1 MVVKNIAIL
10 FSGSGSNLQAI
21 LEQVH
26 GKVFKGVRINV
37 ALLIC
42 NNPDAKGIK
51 RAKKFGLDTV
61 VIDHR
66 DYPTREKFDQ
76 ALVYEIKKHDIDLSV
91 LAGFMR
97 ILTPVFTDNIKAIN
111 LHPSLLPLFKG
122 ANAIDES
129 YNSDMKVGGVSIHW
143 VSSELDA
150 GEIIAQKSF
159 PRKNRSKEQWER
171 KIHKIEHK
179 LLPKTIIKLLAKGK

>member
-129 YNSDMKVGGVSIHW
+129 YNSDMKIGGVSIHW

-159 PRKNRSKEQWER
+159 PRKNRTKEQWER

-179 LLPKTIIKLLAKGK
+179 LLPKTIIKLLTKGK

>member
-21 LEQVH
+21 LEQIH

-66 DYPTREKFDQ
+66 DYTTREKFDQ
-76 ALVYEIKKHDIDLSV
+76 TLVCEIKKHDIDLSV

-129 YNSDMKVGGVSIHW
+129 YNSDMKIGGVSIHW

-179 LLPKTIIKLLAKGK
+179 LLPKTIIKLLTKGK

>member
-21 LEQVH
+21 LEQIH
-26 GKVFKGVRINV
+26 GKVFKGVKINV

-66 DYPTREKFDQ
+66 DYLTREKFDQ
-76 ALVYEIKKHDIDLSV
+76 ALVCEIKKQDIDLSV

-129 YNSDMKVGGVSIHW
+129 YNSDMKIGGVSIHW

-159 PRKNRSKEQWER
+159 QRKNRSKEQWER

-179 LLPKTIIKLLAKGK
+179 LLPKTIIKLLTKGK

>member
-51 RAKKFGLDTV
+51 IAKKFGLDTV

-179 LLPKTIIKLLAKGK
+179 LLPKTIIKLLTKGR

>member
-21 LEQVH
+21 LEQIH

-51 RAKKFGLDTV
+51 RAKKFGLDTA

>member
-76 ALVYEIKKHDIDLSV
+76 ALVYEIKKHDIDLSI

-179 LLPKTIIKLLAKGK
+179 LLPKTIIKLLTKGK

>member
-129 YNSDMKVGGVSIHW
+129 YNSDMKIGGVSIHW

>member
-66 DYPTREKFDQ
+66 DYSTREKFDQ
-76 ALVYEIKKHDIDLSV
+76 ALVYEIKKHDIDLSI

-129 YNSDMKVGGVSIHW
+129 YNSDMKIGGVSIHW

-159 PRKNRSKEQWER
+159 PRKNRTKEQWER

-179 LLPKTIIKLLAKGK
+179 LLPKTIIKLLTKGK

>member
-26 GKVFKGVRINV
+26 GKVFKGVKINV

-51 RAKKFGLDTV
+51 RAKKFDLDTV

-66 DYPTREKFDQ
+66 DYSTREKFDQ

-179 LLPKTIIKLLAKGK
+179 LLPKTIIKLLTKGK

>member
-129 YNSDMKVGGVSIHW
+129 YNSDMKIGGVSIHW

-179 LLPKTIIKLLAKGK
+179 LLPKTIIKLLTKGK

>member
-129 YNSDMKVGGVSIHW
+129 YNSDMRVGGVSIHW

-179 LLPKTIIKLLAKGK
+179 LLPKTIIKLLTKGK

>member
-21 LEQVH
+21 LEQIH
-26 GKVFKGVRINV
+26 GKVFKGVKINV

-66 DYPTREKFDQ
+66 DYTTREKFDQ

-159 PRKNRSKEQWER
+159 QRKNRSKEQWER

-179 LLPKTIIKLLAKGK
+179 LLPKTIIKLLTKGK

>member
-179 LLPKTIIKLLAKGK
+179 LLPKTIIKLLTKGR

>member
-21 LEQVH
+21 LEQIH
-26 GKVFKGVRINV
+26 GKVFKDVRINV

-66 DYPTREKFDQ
+66 DYSTREKFDQ

-129 YNSDMKVGGVSIHW
+129 YNSDMKEGGVSIHW

-179 LLPKTIIKLLAKGK
+179 LLPKTIIKLLTKGK

>member
-21 LEQVH
+21 LEQIH
-26 GKVFKGVRINV
+26 GKVFKGVKINV

-66 DYPTREKFDQ
+66 DYTTREKFDQ
-76 ALVYEIKKHDIDLSV
+76 ALVCEIKKHDIDLSV

-129 YNSDMKVGGVSIHW
+129 YNSDMKIGGVSIHW

-179 LLPKTIIKLLAKGK
+179 LLPKTIIKLLTKGK

>member
-66 DYPTREKFDQ
+66 DYSTREKFDQ

>member
-26 GKVFKGVRINV
+26 GKVFKCVRINV

>member
-21 LEQVH
+21 LEQIH

-179 LLPKTIIKLLAKGK
+179 LLPKTIIKLLTKGK

>member
-66 DYPTREKFDQ
+66 DYSTREKFDQ

-129 YNSDMKVGGVSIHW
+129 YNSDMKIGGVSIHW

>member
-21 LEQVH
+21 LEQIH
-26 GKVFKGVRINV
+26 GKVFKGVKINV

-61 VIDHR
+61 VIDHK
-66 DYPTREKFDQ
+66 DYLTREKFDQ
-76 ALVYEIKKHDIDLSV
+76 ALVCEIKKQDIDLSV

-129 YNSDMKVGGVSIHW
+129 YNSDMKIGGVSIHW

-159 PRKNRSKEQWER
+159 QRKNRSKEQWER

-179 LLPKTIIKLLAKGK
+179 LLPKTIIKLLTKGK

>member
-21 LEQVH
+21 LEQIH
-26 GKVFKGVRINV
+26 GKVFKGVKINV

-66 DYPTREKFDQ
+66 DYTTREKFDQ

-129 YNSDMKVGGVSIHW
+129 YNSDMKIGGVSIHW

-159 PRKNRSKEQWER
+159 QRKNRSKEQWER

-179 LLPKTIIKLLAKGK
+179 LLPKTIIKLLTKGK

>member
-21 LEQVH
+21 LEQIH
-26 GKVFKGVRINV
+26 GKVFKGVKINV

-66 DYPTREKFDQ
+66 DYLTREKFDQ

-129 YNSDMKVGGVSIHW
+129 YNSDMKIGGVSIHW

-159 PRKNRSKEQWER
+159 QRKNRSKEQWER

-179 LLPKTIIKLLAKGK
+179 LLPKTIIKLLTKGK

>member
-21 LEQVH
+21 LEQIH
-26 GKVFKGVRINV
+26 GKVFKGVKINV

-66 DYPTREKFDQ
+66 DYPTREQFDQ

-150 GEIIAQKSF
+150 GEIIEQKSF

-179 LLPKTIIKLLAKGK
+179 LLPKTIIKLLTKGK

>member
-1 MVVKNIAIL
+1 MVVKNIAVL

-21 LEQVH
+21 LEKIH
-26 GKVFKGVRINV
+26 NRIFNGVKIKV

-42 NNPDAKGIK
+42 NNPNAKGIK
-51 RAKKFGLDTV
+51 RAKKFGLETI
-61 VIDHR
+61 VINHR
-66 DYPTREKFDQ
+66 DYDSREEFDQ
-76 ALVYEIKKHDIDLSV
+76 ALVDEIKKHDIDLSV

-111 LHPSLLPLFKG
+111 LHPSILPLFKG
-122 ANAIDES
+122 ANAINES
-129 YNSDMKVGGVSIHW
+129 YNSDMKIGGVSVHW
-143 VSSELDA
+143 VSSQLDS

-159 PRKNRSKEQWER
+159 SRKHKSLKEWEE

-179 LLPKTIIKLLAKGK
+179 LLPKTIIEILTKGK

>member
-66 DYPTREKFDQ
+66 DYSTREKFDQ

-179 LLPKTIIKLLAKGK
+179 LLPKTIIKLLTKGK

>member
-21 LEQVH
+21 LEQIH